1 MANSFTRKT
10 SWLWQNAQN
19 LLIILFLATF
29 TLNIRKVFLTPFS
42 FLNGTFNEYMTM
54 SFSWADALMMAT
66 ILIYT
71 IKYIICQSA
80 FGSSSLHETSQEKVI
95 KENNKGYLSSV
106 IHCITNASRETYLLL
121 LFVAWCFVS
130 IAWSSYKPIATY
142 RCLTLLEI
150 FLFFIIVYKNLV
162 ADSRFFRISLVALTI
177 NGFIQAIIGIFQFIY
192 GHSLGLHLFG
202 ESIVSRETSGVAKLV
217 VDGAKHI
224 RAYGTFPHPNIMAGF
239 LIIPLMVLLVNLFI
253 RWWPKFFFNLISL
266 EKRNRSKFVAR
277 ETNLSQISTFLI
289 LVFLSIIGL
298 GFILTFSRSAFLGLF
313 MILVFIVF
321 SLLLKI
327 GYKQKYWTVILSAAI
342 ILAGFLYFI
351 GHDTSLF
358 SDQSI
363 RERNSYVNVSRE
375 IISEHPL
382 VGIGIGQFV
391 LNEYS
396 KNPTLEGWQYQPV
409 HNIYLLISS
418 ELGIIGVALFFLF
431 IVMLFSRAYGTEQK
445 SSILTQYIYYIII
458 YAFLIIFFFDH
469 YFWDIKIGTIVFS
482 VVLVFTYYCD
492 RKFTSISPRFN
503 PD

>member
-1 MANSFTRKT
+1 MANSFTRKI

-162 ADSRFFRISLVALTI
+162 ADSRFFRISLIALMI
-177 NGFIQAIIGIFQFIY
+177 NGFIQAIIGVFQFFY
-192 GHSLGLHLFG
+192 GHSLGLRFLG
-202 ESIVSRETSGVAKLV
+202 ESIVSRETPGVAKLV
-217 VDGAKHI
+217 IDGAKHI

-239 LIIPLMVLLVNLFI
+239 LIIPLTVLLVDLFT
-253 RWWPKFFFNLISL
+253 RWWPKFFFNLIPL

-277 ETNLSQISTFLI
+277 ETLLGKIATPLLLIFL
-289 LVFLSIIGL
+289 LTTSL
-298 GFILTFSRSAFLGLF
+298 GFALTFSRSAFLGLF
-313 MILVFIVF
+313 MVLLFVTF
-321 SLLLKI
+321 SFLLKI
-327 GYKQKYWTVILSAAI
+327 GYKQKYWTILLFTVIVSI
-342 ILAGFLYFI
+342 GFLYFI
-351 GHDTSLF
+351 GRNTSLF
-358 SDQSI
+358 SDQSMK
-363 RERNSYVNVSRE
+363 ERSSYINVSRE
-375 IISEHPL
+375 TISEHPL
-382 VGIGIGQFV
+382 AGIGVGQFV
-391 LNEYS
+391 LNEYTKNS
-396 KNPTLEGWQYQPV
+396 KLEGWQYQPV

-445 SSILTQYIYYIII
+445 SLILTQYIYYIII

-469 YFWDIKIGTIVFS
+469 YFWDIKIAIIIFTLPIVFLKTAS
-482 VVLVFTYYCD
+482 CTKV
-492 RKFTSISPRFN
+492 
-503 PD
+503 